1 MTKLK
6 NQYQDLTNALK
17 RFKEILKEPKTEI
30 IRDATIKR
38 FDFTFEAA
46 WKLMQS
52 LIKKNGSNIYGTRT
66 IIREAGKMKIIND
79 QNKWLKFFENRQLS
93 VYAYDDALAEK
104 IFLSAK
110 KFPPAVAKLLAT
122 AKTHLDS

>member
-1 MTKLK
+1 MAKTDAL
-6 NQYQDLTNALK
+6 YQDLSNALK
-17 RFKEILKEPKTEI
+17 RLKEITKKPKTEI

-52 LIKKNGSNIYGTRT
+52 IIKKNGVNLYGIRT
-66 IIREAGKMKIIND
+66 IIREAGKMKLVDDPNTWF
-79 QNKWLKFFENRQLS
+79 QFLENRNLDI
-93 VYAYDDALAEK
+93 YAYNDTLAEK

-110 KFPPAVAKLLAT
+110 KFPKPVTKLLAA

>member
-6 NQYQDLTNALK
+6 TQYNDLTNALK
-17 RFKEILKEPKTEI
+17 RLKEITKKPKTEI

-52 LIKKNGSNIYGTRT
+52 IIKKNGVNLYGIRK
-66 IIREAGKMKIIND
+66 IIREASKMELINYPES
-79 QNKWLKFFENRQLS
+79 WFEFLENRNLS
-93 VYAYDDALAEK
+93 IYTYNDVLAEK
-104 IFLSAK
+104 VYLSAK
-110 KFPPAVAKLLAT
+110 KFPESVTKLLVA
-122 AKTHLDS
+122 AKTHLDN